1 MINQAYRLTEP
12 RRFEITYL
20 DTGITSEKV
29 IVRPLFLSL
38 CNADIRYYT
47 GNRTKEALKKKLPM
61 ALIHEAVGEVVFD
74 ATNQFKSGDLVS
86 MIPNMLGPTKNEIIA
101 PNYDPQ
107 GGFMSSGY
115 DGFMQDYVAMIPNR
129 LIKLP
134 KGFSL
139 EVASFIELISVAM
152 HTISRFDKKAHSI
165 RARLGVWGDGNLGY
179 ITALLLKYKFPQS
192 EIYVFGKHNPK
203 LDYFSFVK
211 ETFLIDEIPESL
223 KLDHCFEVTGGQ
235 GSKYAIDQII
245 EHINPEGAVALMG
258 VSEYPIEMN
267 TRMILEKGL
276 TFFGS
281 SRSDRIDFE
290 LVIQMIQQNPE
301 LTSYFEKLVG
311 SIHSVKNIEDIVSS
325 FETELT
331 KSWGKT
337 IMKWDV

>member
-12 RRFEITYL
+12 RRFEVTYL
-20 DTGITSEKV
+20 DTGILTKKV
-29 IVRPLFLSL
+29 IVRPLYLSL

-74 ATNQFKSGDLVS
+74 PTNEFQIGDIVS
-86 MIPNMLGPTKNEIIA
+86 MIPNILGPVKSDVIA
-101 PNYDPQ
+101 PNYDPK

-115 DGFMQDYVAMIPNR
+115 DGFMQDYVSMNPDR
-129 LIKLP
+129 LLKLP
-134 KGFSL
+134 DGYSL
-139 EVASFIELISVAM
+139 EVASFMELISVAM
-152 HTISRFDKKAHSI
+152 HTISRFDQKAHRI
-165 RARLGVWGDGNLGY
+165 REKIGVWGDGNLGY
-179 ITALLLKYKFPQS
+179 VTALLLKYRYPNS
-192 EIYVFGKHNPK
+192 EIYVFGKHRPK

-211 ETFLIDEIPESL
+211 DTFLVDEIPADL

-235 GSKYAIDQII
+235 GSKYAIEQII
-245 EHINPEGAVALMG
+245 DQINPEGSVALMG
-258 VSEYPIEMN
+258 VSEYPVEMN

-281 SRSDRIDFE
+281 SRSDREDFAE
-290 LVIQMIQQNPE
+290 VIQMTQDHPE
-301 LTSYFEKLVG
+301 LISYFEKLIG
-311 SIHSVKNIEDIVSS
+311 SVHPVKTVEEITTA
-325 FETELT
+325 FESELT